1 MFLETADIE
10 TASAA
15 YAARFSGPAG
25 EYFLAEQAEIT
36 LDLLHH
42 LPGARVLD
50 VGGGHA
56 QLAEPLVK
64 NGYAVTV
71 TGSDEICRVRLDQC
85 LPPGSFTYLTCDSLS
100 LPFED
105 RSFDVAM
112 AFRLLPHVGKWRE
125 IIAELCRVADKCVI
139 IDYPDRRSTN
149 IFYEQLFGMKK
160 KMEGNTRP
168 FTLFS
173 RAEMAAAMADNGFSP
188 PLFKPEFLLPMVIHR
203 KLGNRTL
210 STIVE
215 RCCLMTGLTR
225 LFGSP
230 IIFRSDR
237 REKPLLRP

>member
-1 MFLETADIE
+1 MTMFLETADIE
-10 TASAA
+10 TASAD
-15 YAARFSGPAG
+15 YAARFNGAAG
-25 EYFLAEQAEIT
+25 EYFLARQAEIT
-36 LDLLHH
+36 LGLLSH
-42 LPGARVLD
+42 LPQARVLD

-71 TGSDEICRVRLDQC
+71 TGSDDSCRKRLDQC
-85 LPPGSFTYLTCDSLS
+85 LVRGSFTYLTCDSLS

-105 RSFDVAM
+105 RSFDVVM
-112 AFRLLPHVGKWRE
+112 AFRLLPHVTRWRQ

-139 IDYPDRRSTN
+139 VDYPDRRSTN

-160 KMEGNTRP
+160 KLEGNTRP

-173 RAEMAAAMADNGFSP
+173 RSEIAASVAGNNFAP
-188 PLFKPEFLLPMVIHR
+188 PLFVPEFLLPMVVHR
-203 KLGNRTL
+203 KVGNKAL
-210 STIVE
+210 STAVE
-215 RCCLMTGLTR
+215 ACCRLTGLTQ

-237 REKPLLRP
+237 LRS